1 MKAKAFILGGYVNG
15 LGLVRS
21 LARIGVE
28 SVVFDV
34 TNSIAGSSRW
44 ATAVR
49 CPHPTNDTSAFLQSL
64 LTAADKEPEPPVL
77 FATNDIWLVPILEH
91 EALLRPS
98 MQLPMSSWE
107 VVRPCYDKW
116 RLIQLALHHGVPTPR
131 TFRVDS
137 PAELRELENRVP
149 YPAILKPV
157 DTIGFLEALKRRGRS
172 IRLGSPSDL
181 QAVGKDL
188 ERAGLTSRTM
198 IVQEFIPGSTEG
210 LYTYTS
216 YSNREG
222 RVLAWSVG
230 HKIRQWPAQ
239 AGTITAGRVIRN
251 ETVERLGEALIE
263 AVGFHGIANTEFK
276 RDARTGEFKL
286 IEINPRPGM
295 WNCSALATGV
305 NLPAMAYLEATGDA
319 LERSGTT
326 DQSVVWVNTFADAF
340 YAMCSR
346 TPGERSLGPS
356 EWWRSLEGKKL
367 DAIFDSS
374 DPMPFLAHCLV
385 SVAHTL
391 RRRRFIRRRQL

>member
-216 YSNREG
+216 YSNGVVRAIMGGIPPKPWEFQSANSL
-222 RVLAWSVG
+222 VTLF
-230 HKIRQWPAQ
+230 
-239 AGTITAGRVIRN
+239 
-251 ETVERLGEALIE
+251 ALD
-263 AVGFHGIANTEFK
+263 
-276 RDARTGEFKL
+276 R
-286 IEINPRPGM
+286 
-295 WNCSALATGV
+295 
-305 NLPAMAYLEATGDA
+305 
-319 LERSGTT
+319 
-326 DQSVVWVNTFADAF
+326 
-340 YAMCSR
+340 
-346 TPGERSLGPS
+346 
-356 EWWRSLEGKKL
+356 
-367 DAIFDSS
+367 
-374 DPMPFLAHCLV
+374 
-385 SVAHTL
+385 L
-391 RRRRFIRRRQL
+391 RRNGTLNDGHFGPGDKVLLRLNHIAHELSWGS